1 MSFSSDLFSVFQD
14 DSSFPAEPL
23 TETQPP
29 PKPFSE
35 RFQLKRKSQQNDES
49 APVTKKPKLSDKP
62 LILEVAEGTA
72 AAEARKKELMEEG
85 TQTTTID
92 CIHEVAYPPNW
103 GS

>member
-1 MSFSSDLFSVFQD
+1 MSFPSDLFSVFQD
-14 DSSFPAEPL
+14 DSNYTAEPI

-29 PKPFSE
+29 VKPFSE
-35 RFQLKRKSQQNDES
+35 RFHLKRQAQHEEP
-49 APVTKKPKLSDKP
+49 APPTKKPKLTSDKP

-92 CIHEVAYPPNW
+92 CIHEVAYPPDW
-103 GS
+103 G